1 MTFFRWFLGLFQKYP
16 MLGGVPRSPKFAKLA
31 KEFIKEKGG
40 KCEATGVSFDLEVHH
55 ILPYHLYPEKE
66 LDKNNF
72 IVLTHWIHFFLAH
85 LGRWASHNEKIV
97 EHAKWLRELIR
108 NRP

>member
-1 MTFFRWFLGLFQKYP
+1 MNFIWYILSWFHRYPTF
-16 MLGGVPRSPKFAKLA
+16 GGVARSPKFQRLA
-31 KEFIKEKGG
+31 KEVIKERGG

-55 ILPYHLYPEKE
+55 IKEYHNFPGLELEKSN
-66 LDKNNF
+66 L

-85 LGRWASHNEKIV
+85 LGRWASINREIV
-97 EHAKWLRELIR
+97 AHAKWLRELIR